1 MDFDV
6 IPRSGVG
13 VLRFGMTAD
22 EVRAAMA
29 LPFHS
34 FYKSAGSALPTDSFL
49 EDAIHVFYRQP
60 GVCEAIEFYSPSNV
74 SLQNV
79 KLLNAPYENV
89 KSFLRGLDKQLEED
103 DSGLVSRTLGISI
116 GAPSHREFPNAPT
129 ESVFVF
135 EDGYYDR

>member
-6 IPRSGVG
+6 TPRRGVG
-13 VLRFGMTAD
+13 ILRFGMTTD
-22 EVRAAMA
+22 EVRTAMA
-29 LPFHS
+29 LPFES

-49 EDAIHVFYRQP
+49 EDAVHVFYRPP

-74 SLQNV
+74 SLQNMR
-79 KLLNAPYENV
+79 LLNAPYEEV
-89 KSFLRGLDKQLEED
+89 KSLLSGLDKQLEED
-103 DSGLVSRTLGISI
+103 DSGLLSRGLGIGI
-116 GAPSHREFPNAPT
+116 YAPSHRKSPNAPT